1 MRYLSFTIIACF
13 FFLVLSA
20 QDIKTFE
27 LRNRTGMKA
36 VVSNYGARIM
46 RLEVRNWNGRLEPV
60 IKGYKHMSNYR
71 DDTKLG
77 ATLMS
82 FGGDVSSVLA
92 DKVWETVKTDCQ
104 TVTFRCVTDIKDGGH
119 DGKLN
124 VSVTYT
130 LSDQNALDIDYSMVS
145 TIPTY
150 YNLTNGIVFNLSGDL
165 TRSILKQNLWIDS
178 YKTNILDTNHQLT
191 NEQQNVR
198 NTPLDFNQPR
208 ELGERIGY
216 LQNGYNHI
224 FQLRHHSNEQSPDA
238 ILFDEQSGRVMT
250 VYTIEPILRINSYGK
265 QSTGISFQPIHGEYD
280 DSKKE
285 IKAMLSPGEVYRS
298 ATVFTF
304 TTDPPL
310 IMRKEHIGK

>member
-92 DKVWETVKTDCQ
+92 DK
-104 TVTFRCVTDIKDGGH
+104 
-119 DGKLN
+119 
-124 VSVTYT
+124 
-130 LSDQNALDIDYSMVS
+130 A
-145 TIPTY
+145 
-150 YNLTNGIVFNLSGDL
+150 
-165 TRSILKQNLWIDS
+165 KQ
-178 YKTNILDTNHQLT
+178 
-191 NEQQNVR
+191 
-198 NTPLDFNQPR
+198 
-208 ELGERIGY
+208 
-216 LQNGYNHI
+216 
-224 FQLRHHSNEQSPDA
+224 
-238 ILFDEQSGRVMT
+238 
-250 VYTIEPILRINSYGK
+250 
-265 QSTGISFQPIHGEYD
+265 
-280 DSKKE
+280 
-285 IKAMLSPGEVYRS
+285 
-298 ATVFTF
+298 
-304 TTDPPL
+304 
-310 IMRKEHIGK
+310 